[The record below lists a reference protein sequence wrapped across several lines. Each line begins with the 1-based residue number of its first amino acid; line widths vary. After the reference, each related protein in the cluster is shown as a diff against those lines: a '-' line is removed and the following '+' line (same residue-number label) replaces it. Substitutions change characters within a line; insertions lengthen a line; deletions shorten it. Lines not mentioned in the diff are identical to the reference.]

1 MKQFIILFF
10 CATIMFAQETEN
22 GLFSSND
29 VLESKIA
36 FSPKVLRKSNN
47 DTLYFDTPLMFKV
60 GGEWKEMEIGIRA
73 RGNFRRA
80 TCYYPPVKVDLK
92 KKQTK
97 ETIFQGHKKLK
108 LVLPCLKQS
117 DKNDNILKELM
128 VYKLFELVTPYHFKT
143 RRLTIEFTDQNKK
156 KTSVETINGFFI
168 EDDKKVAKRAE
179 GKVFERYIHP
189 MAMDSDASIRNA
201 LFQYMIGNTDFST
214 AYQHNGKLL
223 YAGKKIIPLPYDF
236 DMSGFI
242 NPSYAVVNETLGIDN
257 IRDRKYRGFKRAE
270 EDFQKVRKDFIAQ
283 KQAMYDLMKT
293 YEADFDNQKEY
304 DEAYTYVESF
314 FEIIEDDNA
323 FKKNVIDAAR
333 TK

>member
-10 CATIMFAQETEN
+10 CASLMFAQEAEK
-22 GLFSSND
+22 GLFAETGSMD
-29 VLESKIA
+29 AKIA
-36 FSPKVLRKSNN
+36 FSPKKLRKSNN
-47 DTLYFDTPLMFKV
+47 DTIYFDTPFQYKV
-60 GGEWKEMEIGIRA
+60 DGEWKEMEIGIRA

-97 ETIFQGHKKLK
+97 ETVFEGQKKLK

-143 RRLTIEFTDQNKK
+143 RRLSVEFTDQNKK
-156 KTSVETINGFFI
+156 KTETETINAFLI
-168 EDDKKVAKRAE
+168 EDDKKVAKRH
-179 GKVFERYIHP
+179 GGQVFERYIHP

-201 LFQYMIGNTDFST
+201 MFQYMIGNTDFSV

-242 NPSYAVVNETLGIDN
+242 NPSYAVVNETLGIKN
-257 IRDRKYRGFKRAE
+257 IRDRKYRGFKRKDE
-270 EDFQKVRKDFIAQ
+270 EFFKVRDVFVGQ
-283 KQAMYDLMKT
+283 KQAMFDLMKA
-293 YEADFDNQKEY
+293 YEADFDSPKEFS
-304 DEAYTYVESF
+304 EAYTFVESF
-314 FEIIEDDNA
+314 FEIIEDDA
-323 FKKNVIDAAR
+323 KFRKNVIDAAR